1 MLKTET
7 KEKDKNVKHKDGFLK
22 VERKSD
28 NDSNNEDNKE
38 NITLTPTRQT
48 QVQIKK
54 DKDNV
59 FISNR
64 PLHPHNRFRRQTK
77 EGRDD
82 DDVTYVNKRLQPSQN
97 RLKQKN
103 KKLEFDAETLTEIPF
118 IIIVPL
124 NTKETSA
131 CKNKITDHIIKHFLS
146 ELTMRDYIEH
156 EEGSNT
162 FKTLEDPQQ
171 KRTGYQN

>member
-1 MLKTET
+1 MTVITKTT
-7 KEKDKNVKHKDGFLK
+7 
-22 VERKSD
+22 RK
-28 NDSNNEDNKE
+28 
-38 NITLTPTRQT
+38 TLHLHPRDRLRC
-48 QVQIKK
+48 QIKK

-64 PLHPHNRFRRQTK
+64 PLHPCNRFRRQTK

-82 DDVTYVNKRLQPSQN
+82 GDVIYVNKRPQHSRD

-171 KRTGYQN
+171 KRTGY